1 MEPVA
6 LTGSRSVSARRRLP
20 PVALL
25 ALSLLFPWA
34 VASADVAVLMYHR
47 FGEDAHP
54 ATNVRIDAFEAQL
67 AQIEALE
74 LEVVPLAKVVS
85 ALRGESALPD
95 RVVAL
100 TIDDAYAS
108 INSEAW
114 PRLRAAGLPVT
125 VFVAT
130 DPVDEGF
137 SDYLD
142 WDQLR
147 EMAAEGMTVASHGAS
162 HDSLPRRPGES
173 EAAHVERVRTDLQ
186 RGAMRLR
193 EELGDTPALLEDV
206 FAYPYGEYDAAV
218 ARVVESLGWIAFG
231 QHSGAIGPLSDRR
244 ALPRYPV
251 NETYSDP
258 DGLRTKLRSRA
269 LPVERIEPWDPV
281 STPTPVLDVWL
292 AADLPGAADP
302 SRLNCFVSGQGAVP
316 VEWIEPGRQ
325 FRVSPPEPL
334 GVGRSRVNCTLP
346 GPEGR
351 YAWFS
356 HQWLVRPED

>member
-1 MEPVA
+1 VLALLVPWPVA
-6 LTGSRSVSARRRLP
+6 
-20 PVALL
+20 
-25 ALSLLFPWA
+25 
-34 VASADVAVLMYHR
+34 ADVAVLMYHR

-54 ATNVRIDAFEAQL
+54 ATNVRLDAFEAQL
-67 AQIEALE
+67 AQIDALE
-74 LEVVPLAKVVS
+74 FEVVPLATVVS
-85 ALRGESALPD
+85 ALRGESRLPD
-95 RVVAL
+95 RAVAL
-100 TIDDAYAS
+100 TIDDAYAT
-108 INSEAW
+108 IRSEAW

-137 SDYLD
+137 GDYLS

-147 EMAAEGMTVASHGAS
+147 ELAAEGMTVASHGAS

-173 EAAHVERVRTDLQ
+173 EADHAERVRTDLL
-186 RGAMRLR
+186 RGAKRLR

-231 QHSGAIGPLSDRR
+231 QQSGAIGPLSDRR

-251 NETYSDP
+251 NEAYSDP
-258 DGLRTKLRSRA
+258 AELRTKLRSRA

-281 STPTPVLDVWL
+281 TTPTPVLDVWL
-292 AADLPGAADP
+292 ATDTPGALDT

-316 VEWIEPGRQ
+316 VEWVEPGNH
-325 FRVSPPEPL
+325 FRVTPPRPLEP
-334 GVGRSRVNCTLP
+334 GRSRVNCTLP
-346 GPEGR
+346 GPDGR

-356 HQWLVRPED
+356 HQWLVRSGR